1 MRVTQSMLSNN
12 MLRNL
17 NSSYGKMSNYQNML
31 TSGRKFNKP
40 SEDPV
45 AAVVGM
51 GYRVDLGKHEQY
63 QRNLSTANSWLDSTD
78 SAFNEVGSA
87 LTRVKELIDQAA
99 NDTNGK
105 ERQTIN
111 AEMKQIKE
119 SLRDVGN
126 TQIAGNYIF
135 SGTHVDQPLYTD
147 KISPQNPAIT
157 TLGKEKNIEIDVFDG
172 IRMSVNTPGAEL
184 FGELD
189 DFMAHVIATLDD
201 DTKTS
206 DEVSAALG
214 LQVTDGGGATIPA
227 LDSVHEKTLKLQAD
241 VGARQN
247 RVELMGN
254 RLKIGEEHATKQ
266 MSLNEDTEYPET
278 ITNMVT
284 QESIHQAA
292 LSVGAK
298 IIQQTLVDFIR

>member
-1 MRVTQSMLSNN
+1 MRVTQSMLSSN

-17 NSSYGKMSNYQNML
+17 NNSYGKMSNYQDML
-31 TSGRKFNKP
+31 TSGRKFTKP

-45 AAVVGM
+45 AAVMGM
-51 GYRVDLGKHEQY
+51 GYRVDLGKTEQY

-78 SAFNEVGSA
+78 EALDQASSA
-87 LTRVKELIDQAA
+87 LKRVKELIVQAA
-99 NDTNGK
+99 NDTNGT
-105 ERQTIN
+105 ERQKIN

-119 SLRDVGN
+119 HLRDISN
-126 TQIAGNYIF
+126 TQVAGNYIF
-135 SGTHVDQPLYTD
+135 SGTHVNEPLYTD
-147 KISPQNPAIT
+147 KIGPQNPAVT
-157 TLGKEKNIEIDVFDG
+157 TLGKEKTVEIDVFDG
-172 IRMSVNTPGAEL
+172 IRMSINTPGAEL

-189 DFMAHVIATLDD
+189 DFMAHVTTILDD

-206 DEVSAALG
+206 DEISEALG
-214 LQVTDGGGATIPA
+214 LQVIDGAGTTIPA
-227 LDSVHEKTLKLQAD
+227 LDSVHEKTLKMQAD

-247 RVELMGN
+247 RVELMEN
-254 RLKIGEEHATKQ
+254 RLGIGEGNIIKQ
-266 MSLNEDTEYPET
+266 MSLNEDTEYPAT

-284 QESIHQAA
+284 QSSIHQAA